1 MLYLSIWFFSFAL
14 ANIFLVA
21 AIKFHKKDFF
31 IPTWEEAL
39 KGVQIIILC
48 MIFATLNCIFFVL
61 LFNQI

>member
-1 MLYLSIWFFSFAL
+1 MFYFSTWFFSFML
-14 ANIFLVA
+14 AGFVLVLTV
-21 AIKFHKKDFF
+21 KFHKGYY

-39 KGVQIIILC
+39 KFVQIIILC